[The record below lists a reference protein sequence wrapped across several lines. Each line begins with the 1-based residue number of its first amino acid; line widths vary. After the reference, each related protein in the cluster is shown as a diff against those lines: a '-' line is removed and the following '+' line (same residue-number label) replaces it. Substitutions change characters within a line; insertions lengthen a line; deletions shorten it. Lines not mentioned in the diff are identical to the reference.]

1 MTTEPE
7 SVPDRA
13 ALAAA
18 AVLGLI
24 FTLTG
29 ALLLAAASV
38 ASHLIPTIPE
48 WLTPAVGAILLA
60 VGVPGLLYGLI
71 GMVRRPRRGRVDPLA
86 TRIR

>member
-24 FTLTG
+24 FSITG
-29 ALLLAAASV
+29 ALLLTAASV
-38 ASHLIPTIPE
+38 ASQLIPSLPD
-48 WLTPAVGAILLA
+48 WVTPAIGATLLA

-71 GMVRRPRRGRVDPLA
+71 GMLRRPRRRRVDPLA

>member
-18 AVLGLI
+18 AALGLI
-24 FTLTG
+24 FTITG
-29 ALLLAAASV
+29 VLLLAAASV
-38 ASHLIPTIPE
+38 ASHLVPSIPE
-48 WLTPAVGAILLA
+48 WLTPTIGAVLLA

-71 GMVRRPRRGRVDPLA
+71 GMLRRPERRRIDPLA

>member
-29 ALLLAAASV
+29 ALLLVAASV
-38 ASHLIPTIPE
+38 ASHLIPAIPE
-48 WLTPAVGAILLA
+48 WLPLAIGCLLLL

-71 GMVRRPRRGRVDPLA
+71 GMLRRPRRRRVDPLA